1 MTPATIKGVL
11 VHEGLAL
18 LGRNPRDEWELLGG
32 QPDASDRTV
41 ADTLTREFR
50 EESGIDIA
58 VGRLLLADL
67 FEVIPGRRVVVVAFA
82 VSVLRSERLTSIMP
96 SSGPAGAPEHT
107 ALQWF
112 PCSELPAAP
121 TSGVSASHRRWDH
134 GHREE
139 RLLGDLG
146 TGRALRG
153 PRPWPRSP
161 RATSPAGAIEAAVR
175 RCCAR
180 VARYR
185 PRTGRRRTG

>member
-112 PCSELPAAP
+112 PCSELPAALP
-121 TSGVSASHRRWDH
+121 QVYRRAIAAGTMATERKGSSAIS
-134 GHREE
+134 
-139 RLLGDLG
+139 
-146 TGRALRG
+146 
-153 PRPWPRSP
+153 
-161 RATSPAGAIEAAVR
+161 VR
-175 RCCAR
+175 D
-180 VARYR
+180 V
-185 PRTGRRRTG
+185 P